1 MSKSTNPFLMFSGSN
16 HGKAEEAANF
26 YAKTFKN
33 AEINEMSYF
42 QEGEGQPVG
51 TVKSARVRLNQ
62 VELRLMDSDGPHQFN
77 FTPSISFFIE
87 CESDNEITD
96 LANILSEKGQFMMP
110 LGNYGFS
117 EKFAWVQDRYGVSWQ
132 LNLSN

>member
-1 MSKSTNPFLMFSGSN
+1 MFSGHN

-33 AEINEMSYF
+33 AEINEMTYF

-51 TVKSARVRLNQ
+51 TIKSARVKVNQ

-77 FTPSISFFIE
+77 FTPSISFFVE
-87 CESDNEITD
+87 CDNDDEITD
-96 LANILSEKGQFMMP
+96 LAKILSEQGQFMMP

-117 EKFAWVQDRYGVSWQ
+117 AKFAWVQDRYGVSWQ
-132 LNLSN
+132 LNLSS